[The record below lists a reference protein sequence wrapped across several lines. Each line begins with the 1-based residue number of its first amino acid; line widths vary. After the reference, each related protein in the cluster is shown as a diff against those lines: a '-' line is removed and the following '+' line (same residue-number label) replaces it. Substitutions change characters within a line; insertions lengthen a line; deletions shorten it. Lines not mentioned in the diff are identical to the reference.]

1 VGAISLGMTDDPW
14 ITETPAG
21 GLLSPETMEKLRAAW
36 QQGLWFWGWETYYEN
51 ELLMREIIEQAE
63 EEMFFAWGL

>member
-1 VGAISLGMTDDPW
+1 
-14 ITETPAG
+14 
-21 GLLSPETMEKLRAAW
+21 MEKLRAAW